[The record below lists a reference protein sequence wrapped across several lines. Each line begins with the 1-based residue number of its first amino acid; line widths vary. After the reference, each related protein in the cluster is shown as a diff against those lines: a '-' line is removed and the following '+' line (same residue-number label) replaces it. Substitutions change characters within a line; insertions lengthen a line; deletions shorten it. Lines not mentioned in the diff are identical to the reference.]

1 MYFSSRH
8 EKIAEVDVLQK
19 NFSRESF
26 TDPLKCSFNKP
37 APSFPARRPL
47 TLGSSR
53 TKTSVKQVSQE
64 VLWPESANWTPKK
77 QKILHGPAKFLP
89 PKNRTKVLNQFF
101 EIKTS
106 LRRFLD
112 MQNGSL
118 TNLRKKPRKTSE
130 KISLSVSKEMFD

>member
-8 EKIAEVDVLQK
+8 EKIAEVDVLRK
-19 NFSRESF
+19 NFSREGF

-53 TKTSVKQVSQE
+53 TKNSVKQVSQE

-89 PKNRTKVLNQFF
+89 SKNRTKLLNQFF

-106 LRRFLD
+106 LKTFPRYAVWKFD
-112 MQNGSL
+112 EPAEKTTQNI
-118 TNLRKKPRKTSE
+118 RKN
-130 KISLSVSKEMFD
+130 SLSVSKDMFD

>member
-8 EKIAEVDVLQK
+8 EKNAEVDVLRK
-19 NFSRESF
+19 KFTREGF

-37 APSFPARRPL
+37 APTFPARFPL

-53 TKTSVKQVSQE
+53 TKTPVKQVSQK

-77 QKILHGPAKFLP
+77 QKILHGPAKVLP

-101 EIKTS
+101 EKK
-106 LRRFLD
+106 LHWRRSLD

-118 TNLRKKPRKTSE
+118 TNLRKKSRKISE